1 MRRGSGAA
9 GVLLAGAALVA
20 LLFVGLD
27 VPFYWVPA
35 VVGGVYLAAAVASR
49 SRGRFWGPGL
59 VIGAV
64 GITSGLWFHDGR
76 GTDFQYL
83 ALSVLSLGTGAV
95 AAALLERARIKVGT
109 MGVALPLLLFGA
121 YALAEQQ
128 RTPHVAGNGW
138 LVAGFL
144 AAWGLVELRA

>member
-1 MRRGSGAA
+1 M
-9 GVLLAGAALVA
+9 A
-20 LLFVGLD
+20 LLFELLHT
-27 VPFYWVPA
+27 PFYWVPA

-59 VIGAV
+59 LLSAV
-64 GITSGLWFHDGR
+64 GLTSGLWFHDGR

-83 ALSVLSLGTGAV
+83 ALTVLSLGTGAV
-95 AAALLERARIKVGT
+95 VAALLERARIKVGA

-128 RTPHVAGNGW
+128 GTQHVAGNGW

-144 AAWGLVELRA
+144 AAWGLLELRV